1 MAQMAGL
8 GALPYAMSDGGFAP
22 APQRTPMAGLGPV
35 EQPMAPPSAPLPTF
49 TMADRSNAIYAL
61 SRQGLS
67 PDEIKAQLAA
77 MGMIDPAGVITP
89 EAEIEPVEEAGI
101 GTLLRTGALNIGAM
115 TGEGVGTIQQA
126 LGFEEAGQATKDAA
140 AEAFALSPEDQQAL
154 ALRAEG
160 KGIIGQGV
168 DAAIQSSPQ
177 MVGTLAAG
185 VAGGKTGAA
194 IGSLIAPGPGTAI
207 GAAIGAVLGGTFVN
221 LPTLIGSASQ
231 RAESLGQDVNDPAVR
246 DDILAVGAANA
257 IGESLINLIPGGK
270 AASVGFKTAA
280 QLAAQQAT
288 RKAVGR
294 VATVGAKAALLEAT
308 TEAAQVLT
316 EVIAFDDDL
325 RAQMDEGEIAAM
337 LPLIKERYG
346 EELAVS
352 MVAGGLMGGV
362 TGVGSGAVQDKQ
374 YRGALAKEESDR
386 AEAVATLKTAAE
398 RGGLAPDALDAAVN
412 DPERSA
418 IVKSGAQMLNAA
430 KQEVMT
436 AQQMRDGA
444 IASGDPGMIDAANK
458 RLQEALAQADA
469 AYDAVIPKLGGLSS
483 AQARAADADRANA
496 ARDTLVKAGVADPT
510 TITSIPDGEVRGLER
525 DFSLAQK
532 KVEAAKQALNG
543 PDMFET
549 AKRQKAQAELDKAQ
563 LEFEKTQRRITI
575 KTGLETEESIRQKA
589 VAKQQ
594 ADQREAV
601 IQRQF
606 DREFKP
612 LIDAGRTDEA
622 QAKAQAII
630 ASVAGQPDKALENQ
644 IAKLEAKLQ
653 RATTPDEMDRLEAQI
668 AARKARR
675 GQEAPIVAAANRV
688 LGSAGS
694 QQAGVGVQG
703 PSPAPAGQSAA
714 PTATTGTATPAAPT
728 VTPASV
734 PPVTQG
740 QPAAAG
746 LVPPQPQQA
755 LAAGPTVVPPAA
767 APTST
772 APITPAAP
780 VGTAQN
786 PIPTP
791 ENPLG
796 YVPTGTPIQQV
807 EAYSKAKLVAPPEV
821 TLAAAPEILK
831 RAEAARKAA
840 GLNPDATRVEL
851 FAAGG
856 GRQSSLEADLE
867 SALGLPYGAS
877 PSQLRAALQARQ
889 DAAPK
894 PETVEPGA
902 QPETKPDTDLA
913 FPANLLDRDTLK
925 TPDGTPVEVQYAVVS
940 LDSLVPSNFDDGR
953 INPAYPAVLQ
963 PRDRTTAGTQ
973 EQLQKIIAEFD
984 PRFLGKTPTT
994 NNGAPI
1000 IDTQGNVESGNGRA
1014 MMFERIHRD
1023 NPDLVAAYQKF
1034 LTDSGFNTDGI
1045 ANPILVRIRRQP
1057 MTEAELLAYIR
1068 ESNTPETQ
1076 TMSSR
1081 ETAMADA
1088 AAMSPETLALYRGG
1102 EVESA
1107 GNAAFV
1113 NRFIDQIVAG
1123 AERNKMRA
1131 KDGTLSQDGL
1141 RRIRNALFAKAYGDP
1156 DLLGAVAESTDSG
1169 IKTISSALMDAA
1181 PTWAKMRADV
1191 ADGKIDPAVDKT
1203 DALME
1208 AVRLVDRSR
1217 REGVPLPMLVN
1228 QTDMLQGDT
1237 ISPEGR
1243 GFLDLMY
1250 RNVQE
1255 YKNPTGRE
1263 KLTGALGEYVR
1274 LAGQTSPEPDLLGQ
1288 KTSAGDILAATR
1300 NWLQNQ
1306 YGGDTGQTQMALP
1319 VNPVPPPAPEP
1330 TPQPTPAQVQAQAQ
1344 AEADA
1349 DAAQKRADDKY
1360 LPKPAFDPAKVDAR
1374 KRQGTDRDYRDLI
1387 DVLARNSVTLEEAN
1401 AFVLAQAKRNGFEN
1415 YVAWDADTGEVL
1427 GAGTSQDVNSVGFS
1441 QAVFDARNAGR
1452 RVALTH
1458 NHPNGTGFSGADIAF
1473 AATFGS
1479 NLTIHSVRP
1488 DGQTFTA
1495 KLTPQGARVFPRD
1508 MRKTE
1513 PVLSKIIRNAYA
1525 AARKSFV
1532 ANGVASGNRKTG
1544 KTVSW
1549 DETQAILEDT
1559 TRAVANALASVNLI
1573 EYTDLVKGPT
1583 TKRRQNAMK
1592 DAERNARQAI
1602 RDAYSLSPPTRP
1614 EDFGGRLGAVQQ
1626 PGAVR
1631 TGRSVLADSEA
1642 VDSGDA
1648 GVGRIRSA
1656 APDDLRGRTDLD
1668 QPSDDLIVSETQ
1680 SNERIQSAVDTFRQM
1695 MPGARQ
1701 TIEVPDWLN
1710 VDPGGESALKSAM
1723 EAAKTPQ
1730 RTLGR
1735 VGTFLETQLVNS
1747 LAPIRN
1753 LEMKVKGALGIGMDS
1768 AFKAAEI
1775 AVNDSGR
1782 NEQLMLYG
1790 AMKLGPNGEPRIAPG
1805 TIGLRQ
1811 MLGKLRT
1818 KGMTDEQ
1825 AGQSVVDWM
1834 AYMGARRAEEYKAKG
1849 LKPPLTDQ
1857 DIADGL
1863 AKRSPLFDE
1872 VAADWKRFN
1881 DANVDFLVD
1890 TGRIS
1895 KVLADKLKSDA
1906 AYIPF
1911 YRSDESMDGVPDL
1924 YDQAGIEKASNDLI
1938 RSGGSLLARNP
1949 RIQKLKGG
1957 GDKKVENLVNNMVR
1971 NSQAIVAAGMRNYA
1985 ANKTFDILQNSGYA
1999 KVVNAR
2005 QQNAKGDYVR
2015 VEKPENAIRIW
2026 RDGQESYLVPETADA
2041 MPVMLA
2047 LASME
2052 PVRLSGIARFMASVG
2067 SFFRQ
2072 AITLNPGFMVRN
2084 HFRDTVSVAV
2094 LTGGKNLRINPLEGV
2109 GRGLDIMG
2117 KRTITRQSFT
2127 TLSGMGDYRF
2137 GGGDVGLGSNDF
2149 LMELGV
2155 EPKTAGYRFRQAIGA
2170 LETVGTAFELA
2181 NRLTYYETLI
2191 QQGVR
2196 ADEAAYQA
2204 LTLVNYNRRGASAML
2219 RGLLPMVPF
2228 LNARIQGLAR
2238 LYEDAVTNSPGKR
2251 LAAMTKLAIN
2261 GSILSAFSAALWAWN
2276 NEDEERR
2283 EKYEAEPLHRR
2294 LNYNIIY
2301 LPGDKTL
2308 LLPKAFE
2315 IGTVFGSS
2323 VEMLL
2328 EAAVQGDTDELGAAT
2343 AMTLFNTFAFNPIP
2357 QAMVPALEILFNYNM
2372 FTGQPI
2378 EGRRMDD
2385 DLLTE
2390 RINPQTSALAIALSQ
2405 NGLGRMTGMSP
2416 IQFDHLMQGYGGLAY
2431 SFPATIID
2439 VVAGNMGWIPSK
2451 PSGVFEA
2458 ALPDATPGVVKG
2470 ITTGLLKETF
2480 ASVFKDQKDDGA
2492 NRWVEEF
2499 YSRRIA
2505 IEQLYRTARDAAE
2518 DGDVARAKELLA
2530 RAPASP
2536 AAYRL
2541 VSKAGDRLGEINTAM
2556 REIRQDPKMTADQKR
2571 AALQPLIAARNK
2583 MAGQVMQVIRDLEEK
2598 QGTSFRRAAY

>member
-35 EQPMAPPSAPLPTF
+35 EQPMTPPSAPLPTF

-89 EAEIEPVEEAGI
+89 EAEVEPVEEAGI

-154 ALRAEG
+154 VLRAEG

-221 LPTLIGSASQ
+221 LPTFIGSASQ

-246 DDILAVGAANA
+246 DEILAVGAANA

-288 RKAVGR
+288 RKAVGQ
-294 VATVGAKAALLEAT
+294 VATVGAKAALLGAT

-352 MVAGGLMGGV
+352 VVAGGLMGGV
-362 TGVGSGAVQDKQ
+362 AGSGIGAVQDKQ

-444 IASGDPGMIDAANK
+444 IASGDPDMIDAANK
-458 RLQEALAQADA
+458 RLQEALTQADT

-483 AQARAADADRANA
+483 AQARAADAERANA
-496 ARDTLVKAGVADPT
+496 ARETLVKAGVADPT

-601 IQRQF
+601 VQRLF

-688 LGSAGS
+688 LQPAGS

-740 QPAAAG
+740 QQAAAG

-767 APTST
+767 APIPS
-772 APITPAAP
+772 APATPPAAP
-780 VGTAQN
+780 MGTAQN

-840 GLNPDATRVEL
+840 GLSPDATRVEL

-889 DAAPK
+889 DVAPK

-913 FPANLLDRDTLK
+913 FPANLMERDTLK

-1057 MTEAELLAYIR
+1057 MTEAELLAYIM
-1068 ESNTPETQ
+1068 ESNTPETK
-1076 TMSSR
+1076 TMSALEVGMSDAR
-1081 ETAMADA
+1081 AMTPDILA
-1088 AAMSPETLALYRGG
+1088 AFRGG
-1102 EVESA
+1102 DIDSVA
-1107 GNAAFV
+1107 NATFV
-1113 NRFIDQIVAG
+1113 NRFISQIVAG
-1123 AERNKMRA
+1123 NERDSMRA
-1131 KDGTLSQDGL
+1131 KDGTLSQNGV
-1141 RRIRNALFAKAYGDP
+1141 RRIRNALFAKAYGDA
-1156 DLLGAVAESTDSG
+1156 DILGKVAESTDDAS
-1169 IKTISSALMDAA
+1169 KTISSALMDLA
-1181 PTWAKMRADV
+1181 PIWAQMRVDAES
-1191 ADGKIDPAVDKT
+1191 GKIDPAVDKT
-1203 DALME
+1203 DALLE

-1217 REGVPLPMLVN
+1217 STKTPIPVMLA
-1228 QTDMLQGDT
+1228 QQDMLSGNA
-1237 ISPEGR
+1237 ISPEGL

-1250 RNVQE
+1250 RNVKD
-1255 YKNPTGRE
+1255 YKQPVGKD
-1263 KLTGALGEYVR
+1263 KLTGALAEYAR
-1274 LAGQTSPEPDLLGQ
+1274 RASQILPGADLLGN
-1288 KTSAGDILAATR
+1288 KPDAATLLMEAR
-1300 NWLQNQ
+1300 AWLESQ
-1306 YGGDTGQTQMALP
+1306 YIGDTGQTTMALS
-1319 VNPVPPPAPEP
+1319 VNPEP
-1330 TPQPTPAQVQAQAQ
+1330 SPQPTPEQLKAQAQ
-1344 AEADA
+1344 AEAEAAATQTKLDA
-1349 DAAQKRADDKY
+1349 QYIPPPTYDPAAV
-1360 LPKPAFDPAKVDAR
+1360 DPAKRAAGLANDPM
-1374 KRQGTDRDYRDLI
+1374 YRDSMDILGK
-1387 DVLARNSVTLEEAN
+1387 NSITLDEAN
-1401 AFVLAQAKRNGFEN
+1401 AFVLEQAERNGFEN
-1415 YVAWDADTGEVL
+1415 YVAWDVDTGEVL
-1427 GAGTSQDVNSVGFS
+1427 GAGTSQETHSVGFS
-1441 QAVFDARNAGR
+1441 KAFNDAAKAGR
-1452 RVALTH
+1452 NVALTH
-1458 NHPNGTGFSGADIAF
+1458 NHPSTGSVSTGDVIFLRQ
-1473 AATFGS
+1473 FGD
-1479 NLTIHSVRP
+1479 NVTIHAVGANGNSFSMQLTPEGAALLNKRVKNSVKKRLDKVLDTATVDARRALIAEGMAEGNPDTGEFADKVEGRAVWLDVRRAVNQALAEVGLVVYNEVDTTPRSRRQDFAIERAKADAIKAIRRSFPISRARRPRDAEEGLGEVQQPQDVRP
-1488 DGQTFTA
+1488 DGPIPEGDQRVDR
-1495 KLTPQGARVFPRD
+1495 PNPRRNRARD
-1508 MRKTE
+1508 IT
-1513 PVLSKIIRNAYA
+1513 
-1525 AARKSFV
+1525 
-1532 ANGVASGNRKTG
+1532 
-1544 KTVSW
+1544 
-1549 DETQAILEDT
+1549 DT
-1559 TRAVANALASVNLI
+1559 S
-1573 EYTDLVKGPT
+1573 Y
-1583 TKRRQNAMK
+1583 QN
-1592 DAERNARQAI
+1592 E
-1602 RDAYSLSPPTRP
+1602 
-1614 EDFGGRLGAVQQ
+1614 
-1626 PGAVR
+1626 
-1631 TGRSVLADSEA
+1631 
-1642 VDSGDA
+1642 
-1648 GVGRIRSA
+1648 
-1656 APDDLRGRTDLD
+1656 
-1668 QPSDDLIVSETQ
+1668 PSDELIVAQDQ
-1680 SNERIQSAVDTFRQM
+1680 SNPVMQDVVDTFRQM

-1811 MLGKLRT
+1811 LLGKLRT

-1857 DIADGL
+1857 EIADGL

-2026 RDGQESYLVPETADA
+2026 RGGQESYLVPETADA

-2084 HFRDTVSVAV
+2084 HLRDTVSVAV
-2094 LTGGKNLRINPLEGV
+2094 LTGGKNLRINPLAGL
-2109 GRGLDIMG
+2109 GRGLDIRG
-2117 KRTITRQSFT
+2117 KRTISRQSFT

-2137 GGGDVGLGSNDF
+2137 GGTDVGLGSNDF

-2155 EPKTAGYRFRQAIGA
+2155 EPKTAGYRFRQVIGA
-2170 LETVGTAFELA
+2170 LETFGTAFELA

-2276 NEDEERR
+2276 NADDERR

-2294 LNYNIIY
+2294 LNYHIVY

-2405 NGLGRMTGMSP
+2405 NGLGRLTGMSP

-2518 DGDVARAKELLA
+2518 DGDIARAKELLA

>member
-8 GALPYAMSDGGFAP
+8 GALPYAMSGGGFAP

-35 EQPMAPPSAPLPTF
+35 EQPTAPAPVPTF

-77 MGMIDPAGVITP
+77 MGMIDPTGVITP
-89 EAEIEPVEEAGI
+89 EAEVEPVEEAGI

-246 DDILAVGAANA
+246 DEILAVGAANA

-325 RAQMDEGEIAAM
+325 RAQMDEGEITAM

-352 MVAGGLMGGV
+352 VVAGGLMGGV
-362 TGVGSGAVQDKQ
+362 AGGGVGAVQDKQ

-386 AEAVATLKTAAE
+386 AEAIASLKTAAE

-444 IASGDPGMIDAANK
+444 IASGDPDMIDAANK
-458 RLQEALAQADA
+458 RLQEALAQADT

-496 ARDTLVKAGVADPT
+496 AREALVQAGVANPS
-510 TITSIPDGEVRGLER
+510 TIASLPDSEVRGLER

-601 IQRQF
+601 VQRQF

-630 ASVAGQPDKALENQ
+630 ARVAGQPDKALENQ

-740 QPAAAG
+740 QQAAAG

-772 APITPAAP
+772 APITPAAS

-902 QPETKPDTDLA
+902 QPETKPETVEPGAQPETKPDTDLA
-913 FPANLLDRDTLK
+913 PPPA
-925 TPDGTPVEVQYAVVS
+925 
-940 LDSLVPSNFDDGR
+940 
-953 INPAYPAVLQ
+953 
-963 PRDRTTAGTQ
+963 
-973 EQLQKIIAEFD
+973 
-984 PRFLGKTPTT
+984 
-994 NNGAPI
+994 
-1000 IDTQGNVESGNGRA
+1000 
-1014 MMFERIHRD
+1014 
-1023 NPDLVAAYQKF
+1023 
-1034 LTDSGFNTDGI
+1034 
-1045 ANPILVRIRRQP
+1045 
-1057 MTEAELLAYIR
+1057 
-1068 ESNTPETQ
+1068 
-1076 TMSSR
+1076 
-1081 ETAMADA
+1081 
-1088 AAMSPETLALYRGG
+1088 
-1102 EVESA
+1102 
-1107 GNAAFV
+1107 
-1113 NRFIDQIVAG
+1113 
-1123 AERNKMRA
+1123 
-1131 KDGTLSQDGL
+1131 
-1141 RRIRNALFAKAYGDP
+1141 
-1156 DLLGAVAESTDSG
+1156 
-1169 IKTISSALMDAA
+1169 
-1181 PTWAKMRADV
+1181 
-1191 ADGKIDPAVDKT
+1191 
-1203 DALME
+1203 
-1208 AVRLVDRSR
+1208 
-1217 REGVPLPMLVN
+1217 
-1228 QTDMLQGDT
+1228 
-1237 ISPEGR
+1237 
-1243 GFLDLMY
+1243 
-1250 RNVQE
+1250 
-1255 YKNPTGRE
+1255 
-1263 KLTGALGEYVR
+1263 
-1274 LAGQTSPEPDLLGQ
+1274 PEPTPQ
-1288 KTSAGDILAATR
+1288 PT
-1300 NWLQNQ
+1300 
-1306 YGGDTGQTQMALP
+1306 
-1319 VNPVPPPAPEP
+1319 PPPAPEP

-1344 AEADA
+1344 AEAEAAATQAKLDAQYIPPPSYDPKAVDPQKRRSSFPNYTDAMDILQRNSINLA
-1349 DAAQKRADDKY
+1349 DA
-1360 LPKPAFDPAKVDAR
+1360 
-1374 KRQGTDRDYRDLI
+1374 T
-1387 DVLARNSVTLEEAN
+1387 
-1401 AFVLAQAKRNGFEN
+1401 AFVLDQAKRNGFEN

-1427 GAGTSQDVNSVGFS
+1427 GAGTTNRTHEVGFS
-1441 QAVFDARNAGR
+1441 RAFRQAVRDGR
-1452 RVALTH
+1452 RVEFVH
-1458 NHPNGTGFSGADIAF
+1458 NHPTTGSLSTGDVDFLSTLGENVILHAVASNG
-1473 AATFGS
+1473 
-1479 NLTIHSVRP
+1479 N
-1488 DGQTFTA
+1488 TFTMQM
-1495 KLTPQGARVFPRD
+1495 TP
-1508 MRKTE
+1508 T
-1513 PVLSKIIRNAYA
+1513 
-1525 AARKSFV
+1525 
-1532 ANGVASGNRKTG
+1532 GVASLNEYRFAGPKRNVNKRLQDILGKANLEARK
-1544 KTVSW
+1544 
-1549 DETQAILEDT
+1549 
-1559 TRAVANALASVNLI
+1559 AVIAAGLAQP
-1573 EYTDLVKGPT
+1573 GP
-1583 TKRRQNAMK
+1583 RQG
-1592 DAERNARQAI
+1592 DAERGVFASSAEESAVFLDVRRAVNQALAEMGLVVYSEVDTTPRTQRQDLAIQTGKENAVKAI
-1602 RDAYSLSPPTRP
+1602 RRSFAVSPSGGPADADT
-1614 EDFGGRLGAVQQ
+1614 GLGAVQQ
-1626 PGAVR
+1626 PEGVR
-1631 TGRSVLADSEA
+1631 
-1642 VDSGDA
+1642 
-1648 GVGRIRSA
+1648 
-1656 APDDLRGRTDLD
+1656 
-1668 QPSDDLIVSETQ
+1668 SDGPVSETAEAPNRGSPRDNTRERPDTSYQNEPSDELIVAQDQ
-1680 SNERIQSAVDTFRQM
+1680 SNPVMQDVVDTFRQM

-1857 DIADGL
+1857 EIADGM

-2137 GGGDVGLGSNDF
+2137 GGADVGLGSNDF

-2155 EPKTAGYRFRQAIGA
+2155 EPKTLGYRFRQAIGA

-2405 NGLGRMTGMSP
+2405 NGLGRLTGMSP

-2518 DGDVARAKELLA
+2518 DGDIARAKELLA